1 MSCQA
6 QVDRA
11 GWLRNY
17 WQLVL
22 GEQGEEREMG
32 MGRREGACLPGDNE
46 VLEKAENHDD
56 LSR

>member
-1 MSCQA
+1 M
-6 QVDRA
+6 
-11 GWLRNY
+11 
-17 WQLVL
+17 L

-46 VLEKAENHDD
+46 ALENAENHDD